1 MQDRTAQCR
10 LTRGLPPA
18 VRWAAAILAGAV
30 LVGCSSTGS
39 NPITIFADPGQYQYS
54 TCEQLAVQRT
64 TWLNREKELKLLM
77 DKADQ
82 GAGGAIV
89 NVLAYKADYVAA
101 GEQLKVV
108 EAAARAKN
116 CETPA
121 NWRSNSV
128 VK

>member
-1 MQDRTAQCR
+1 MQDRIARRQPMCAF
-10 LTRGLPPA
+10 PP
-18 VRWAAAILAGAV
+18 VAIAGVVLAGAV
-30 LVGCSSTGS
+30 LVGCSSTGD
-39 NPITIFADPGQYQYS
+39 NPVTIFADPAQYQYS
-54 TCEQLAVQRT
+54 TCEQLAGQRKYWT
-64 TWLNREKELKLLM
+64 GREQEIRLLM

-101 GEQLKVV
+101 GEQVKLV
-108 EAAARAKN
+108 EAAARLKN